1 MHLQFRPLN
10 FQICCHDNTVA
21 CEKKPVIIKCG
32 YDFVKPSFEAV
43 LDATCERLW
52 ERHVQYSI
60 RRIREMEEE
69 LNAIEKALDEFMGRF
84 GNRGAGPP

>member
-1 MHLQFRPLN
+1 
-10 FQICCHDNTVA
+10 
-21 CEKKPVIIKCG
+21 VILK
-32 YDFVKPSFEAV
+32 YDYDVIKPSFEAV

-69 LNAIEKALDEFMGRF
+69 LNCLENALDKFILDTHT
-84 GNRGAGPP
+84 AGPP

>member
-1 MHLQFRPLN
+1 M
-10 FQICCHDNTVA
+10 A
-21 CEKKPVIIKCG
+21 CEKEPVILKCD

-60 RRIREMEEE
+60 RRIQEMEEE
-69 LNAIEKALDEFMGRF
+69 LNNIDKTLDEFMGRF
-84 GNRGAGPP
+84 GTRRQSAGPP

>member
-1 MHLQFRPLN
+1 MIL
-10 FQICCHDNTVA
+10 
-21 CEKKPVIIKCG
+21 KCD

-60 RRIREMEEE
+60 RRIQEMEEE
-69 LNAIEKALDEFMGRF
+69 LNSIERALDEFI
-84 GNRGAGPP
+84 GALETAAIARINHE

>member
-1 MHLQFRPLN
+1 MPERK
-10 FQICCHDNTVA
+10 A
-21 CEKKPVIIKCG
+21 VIPR
-32 YDFVKPSFEAV
+32 YDYDVIKPSFEAV

-69 LNAIEKALDEFMGRF
+69 LNSLENALDKFILETHIVDLS
-84 GNRGAGPP
+84 